1 MNSHGPSKKLL
12 TGVFSIAMLCCAPL
26 FAATPI
32 TSNDTITVTSQL
44 GKLKGKVSDDIA
56 TFYGI
61 PYAKNPFSED
71 RRFQAP
77 QAINSW
83 TGVLDTTSIKPPV
96 PQPSRGRTTTLYG
109 APGDLSINIWTPTSA
124 LSAKQKLPVMVWLPG
139 GAFIRGDATEAGY
152 DGTSFAQHDVI
163 MVTVNYRVGVD
174 GFMHLEGAP
183 DNRGILDQLLALQ
196 WVQDNIAAFGGD
208 ATQITLFGQ
217 SAGAESVAIL
227 LGTEKA
233 NGLYQR
239 AIMQSPPM
247 QAMTQTQANRVS
259 NAFAAKLN
267 VAATMQGIASV
278 PYPQLVAT
286 VIEMGQTLTNRDD
299 WAMLS
304 WGGTAFLPVVDK
316 NLIKDTPMVNI
327 ANNANPAT
335 AVIVGSTDQEARLY
349 LVPSGEIDRTS
360 TEKTALFLNDLAL
373 PNDPLTV
380 YSQGE
385 NSATEG
391 DIYAAVQSDFT
402 FRMPALHIAEALA
415 DKGADVWKYNF
426 AWQSPGF
433 NGRLGAAHFVDVPFV
448 FNTINKPEVAGFV
461 GKNPPVIL
469 AEEMHRQWINFAK
482 SGQVDWAPYRLDKR
496 ATMRFD
502 MHSQQVNDPNQALRT
517 LWKAY
522 HF

>member
-1 MNSHGPSKKLL
+1 MKTLL
-12 TGVFSIAMLCCAPL
+12 TGVFSIAMLCCTPL
-26 FAATPI
+26 FAATPV
-32 TSNDTITVTSQL
+32 TTDDTITITSQL
-44 GKLKGKVSDDIA
+44 GKLKGKISDDIA

-61 PYAKNPFSED
+61 PYAQNPFSEA

-124 LSAKQKLPVMVWLPG
+124 LTAKQKLPVMVWLPG

-152 DGTSFAQHDVI
+152 DGTSFAQHNVI
-163 MVTVNYRVGVD
+163 VVTVNYRVGVD
-174 GFMHLEGAP
+174 GFMHIAGAP
-183 DNRGILDQLLALQ
+183 DNRGTLDQLLALQ

-208 ATQITLFGQ
+208 ATQVTLFGQ

-247 QAMTQTQANRVS
+247 QAMTQTQAHRVTE
-259 NAFAAKLN
+259 AFAEKLN
-267 VAATMQGIASV
+267 VPATLEGIARV

-286 VIEMGQTLTNRDD
+286 VIEMGKTLTNREE
-299 WAMLS
+299 WGMLS
-304 WGGTAFLPVVDK
+304 WGGTAFLPVIDK
-316 NLIKDTPMVNI
+316 DLIKSTPMINL
-327 ANNANPAT
+327 ANNANPAIP
-335 AVIVGSTDQEARLY
+335 VIVGSTDQEARLY
-349 LVPSGEIDRTS
+349 LVPSGEIDRVNAAVTS
-360 TEKTALFLNDLAL
+360 LFLNDLAL
-373 PNDPLTV
+373 TGDPLTA

-385 NSATEG
+385 NNTTEG

-402 FRMPALHIAEALA
+402 FRMPALHIAETLTE
-415 DKGADVWKYNF
+415 KGADVWKYNF
-426 AWQSPGF
+426 AWQSPSFG
-433 NGRLGAAHFVDVPFV
+433 GRLGAAHFVDVPFV
-448 FNTINKPEVAGFV
+448 FNTIHKPEVAGFV
-461 GKNPPVIL
+461 GDTPSETL
-469 AEEMHRQWINFAK
+469 AKEMHRQWVNFAK
-482 SGQVDWAPYRLDKR
+482 SGKADWAPYQLDKR

-502 MHSQQVNDPNQALRT
+502 VNSKQVNDPNQTLRG
-517 LWKAY
+517 LWQRY